1 MRPSS
6 GETPQALASRP
17 HSLMKRSSISRRGLG
32 VSAAPAGIV
41 MLRLSAIF
49 EQGDCTRMNQSQ
61 QARSRLT
68 SIRLIEPRWYTQASM
83 HDEPGAEAGAL
94 ATQPAPA
101 APVAQPLR
109 GGAGLYDHAAR
120 DPFAPSA
127 GMWAGVTALVATVL
141 VAGVLVVFNP
151 AFSSGRAA
159 GTPNQL
165 GAPPASAAGPQAPP
179 GSPAA
184 EGQQMLASK
193 PCVGCHV
200 IPGVPGATGT
210 VGPSLAG
217 VSSRARIAG
226 GAVPNSGPDDLKAW
240 IMNPG
245 GLKPGTAMPPTG
257 LTDDEATKIAAYLE
271 LLE

>member
-1 MRPSS
+1 
-6 GETPQALASRP
+6 
-17 HSLMKRSSISRRGLG
+17 
-32 VSAAPAGIV
+32 

-49 EQGDCTRMNQSQ
+49 EQADCTRMNQSQ

-68 SIRLIEPRWYTQASM
+68 SIRLLEPRWYTQASM

-141 VAGVLVVFNP
+141 VAGVLVVLNP